1 VKEWYANLAVRERLI
16 VAVGGAAAVLIL
28 FWALVWLPLDRGQDE
43 LRSSVADWRQSLA
56 ELRVLAAS
64 MSLAADEAAATPAA
78 DNGQSPVVV
87 VDQTLR
93 ERNLNSAVKRR
104 QPTPNGI
111 RVEFEDVAFDQ
122 LVVWLGDLSATH
134 GLSVQAGSLSQG
146 TRAEKGRINA
156 SLTLEQS
163 P

>member
-1 VKEWYANLAVRERLI
+1 MKEWFANLATRERLI
-16 VAVGGAAAVLIL
+16 VAVGGAAALLIL
-28 FWALVWLPLDRGQDE
+28 FWALVWLPLERGQEE
-43 LRSSVADWRQSLA
+43 LRTSVSDWRQSLS

-64 MSLAADEAAATPAA
+64 MALDESEAVSVPVGDA
-78 DNGQSPVVV
+78 GQSPVVV

-111 RVEFEDVAFDQ
+111 RIEFENVAFDE
-122 LVVWLGDLSATH
+122 LVVWLGELSAAH

-146 TRAEKGRINA
+146 TRDEEGRINA
-156 SLTLEQS
+156 SLTLERS
-163 P
+163 L

>member
-1 VKEWYANLAVRERLI
+1 MKEWYANLAVRERLI
-16 VAVGGAAAVLIL
+16 VGIGGAAALLIL
-28 FWALVWLPLDRGQDE
+28 FWVLVWLPLDRGQEE
-43 LRSSVADWRQSLA
+43 LRTSVADWQQSLA
-56 ELRVLAAS
+56 ELRVLSASMASDADDAAS
-64 MSLAADEAAATPAA
+64 VPSGHT
-78 DNGQSPVVV
+78 GQSPVVV

-111 RVEFEDVAFDQ
+111 RVEFENVAFDQ
-122 LVVWLGDLSATH
+122 LVVWLGDLNSTH

-156 SLTLEQS
+156 SLTLEQT

>member
-1 VKEWYANLAVRERLI
+1 MKEWYANLAARERLI
-16 VAVGGAAAVLIL
+16 VAVGGVATLLIL
-28 FWALVWLPLDRGQDE
+28 FWALVWLPLDRGQEE
-43 LRSSVADWRQSLA
+43 LRTSVDDWRQSLA

-64 MSLAADEAAATPAA
+64 SSLDEGEAASAPTG
-78 DNGQSPVVV
+78 DTGQSAVVV

-93 ERNLNSAVKRR
+93 ERNLNNAVKRR

>member
-1 VKEWYANLAVRERLI
+1 MRDWFDALEPRERLI
-16 VAVGGAAAVLIL
+16 VATGGIVVALLL
-28 FWALVWLPLDRGQDE
+28 FWVLVWLPLDRGQE
-43 LRSSVADWRQSLA
+43 QLRTNVDAWQHSLA
-56 ELRVLAAS
+56 ELRVLAATI
-64 MSLAADEAAATPAA
+64 AANENKVAAQPAA
-78 DNGQSPVVV
+78 ESGQTPVVV
-87 VDQTLR
+87 VDRTLR

-122 LVVWLGDLSATH
+122 LVLWLGDLSTTH
-134 GLSVQAGSLSQG
+134 GLSVQAGNLSQG
-146 TRAEKGRINA
+146 SRAEKGRINA

>member
-1 VKEWYANLAVRERLI
+1 MKEWYGNLAVRERLI
-16 VAVGGAAAVLIL
+16 VAVGGVATLLIL
-28 FWALVWLPLDRGQDE
+28 FWALVWLPLDRGQEE
-43 LRSSVADWRQSLA
+43 LRASVGDWRQSLA
-56 ELRVLAAS
+56 ELRVLRAS
-64 MSLAADEAAATPAA
+64 MSLDEGDAASAPTGDT
-78 DNGQSPVVV
+78 GQSAVVV

>member
-1 VKEWYANLAVRERLI
+1 MREWYANLAVRERLI
-16 VAVGGAAAVLIL
+16 VAVGGVVTLLIL
-28 FWALVWLPLDRGQDE
+28 FWALVWLPLDRGQEE
-43 LRSSVADWRQSLA
+43 LRTSVGDWRQSLA

-64 MSLAADEAAATPAA
+64 MSLDEGDAAAAPTG
-78 DNGQSPVVV
+78 DTGQSAVVV

-146 TRAEKGRINA
+146 SRAEKGRINA

>member
-1 VKEWYANLAVRERLI
+1 MKEWYANLAVRERLI
-16 VAVGGAAAVLIL
+16 VAVGGVVTLLIL
-28 FWALVWLPLDRGQDE
+28 FWALVWLPLDRSQDE
-43 LRSSVADWRQSLA
+43 LRSSVGDWQQSLA
-56 ELRVLAAS
+56 ELRVLGAS
-64 MSLAADEAAATPAA
+64 MSLDEGDAASAPTGDT
-78 DNGQSPVVV
+78 GQSAVVV